1 MQREYIT
8 PRFPKRSL
16 IGQILLEKGLINGD
30 QLKEALTIQKRDG
43 GLLGDILIEQGFI
56 TEESLSMALANQC
69 SLIYIPV
76 EKYNISKNLLKLFP
90 KELLLKHS
98 FIPLEI
104 IGGVLTVAIS
114 DPFDEEAINAIQK
127 SIPYKT
133 IFMIGTKTQIEKI
146 MKANY

>member
-8 PRFPKRSL
+8 SRFPKRNL
-16 IGQILLEKGLINGD
+16 IGQILLKKGLINGD
-30 QLKEALTIQKRDG
+30 RLKEALTIQKRDG

-56 TEESLSMALANQC
+56 TEESLFIALANQC

-90 KELLLKHS
+90 KELLLKYS

-104 IGGVLTVAIS
+104 IGDVLTAAIS
-114 DPFDEEAINAIQK
+114 DPFDEEAVNAIEK
-127 SIPYKT
+127 SISYKT

-146 MKANY
+146 IKANY